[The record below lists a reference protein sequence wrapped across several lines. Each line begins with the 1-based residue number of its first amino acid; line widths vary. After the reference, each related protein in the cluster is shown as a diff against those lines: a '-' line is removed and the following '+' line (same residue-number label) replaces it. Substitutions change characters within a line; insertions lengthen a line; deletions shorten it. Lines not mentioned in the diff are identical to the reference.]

1 MPKYKPNF
9 VKEATQF
16 VPNCDALI
24 QDVSDFVEAF
34 KLERN
39 DAIKI
44 LNMLKEIEKQRK
56 CVSKNTLRNYRAMLN
71 LMRRSYIGANSRV
84 LARKF
89 NDFCNGNAGK
99 IASIEEYNNLMEMLR
114 VLNERADEIDIAT
127 YMNFKD
133 TYNKMIH
140 NQKTR

>member
-24 QDVSDFVEAF
+24 QDTSDFVEAF

-44 LNMLKEIEKQRK
+44 LNMLKDIEKQRK

-71 LMRRSYIGANSRV
+71 VMRRAYVESNSRV

-89 NDFCNGNAGK
+89 NDFYNENKRK
-99 IASIEEYNNLMEMLR
+99 ISIAEYDNMMEMLR
-114 VLNERADEIDIAT
+114 VLNGRADEMDVAT
-127 YMNFKD
+127 YVNFKD
-133 TYNKMIH
+133 TYNKMIM

>member
-24 QDVSDFVEAF
+24 QDISDFVEAF

-44 LNMLKEIEKQRK
+44 LNMLKDIEKQRK

-71 LMRRSYIGANSRV
+71 VMRRAYVESNSRV

-89 NDFCNGNAGK
+89 NDFYNENKRK
-99 IASIEEYNNLMEMLR
+99 ISIAEYDNLMEMLR
-114 VLNERADEIDIAT
+114 VLNGRADEMDVAT
-127 YMNFKD
+127 YVNFKD
-133 TYNKMIH
+133 TYNKMIM

>member
-89 NDFCNGNAGK
+89 NDFCDENECK
-99 IASIEEYNNLMEMLR
+99 MSIAEYDNLTEMLR

-127 YMNFKD
+127 YVNFKD
-133 TYNKMIH
+133 TYNRMMQ

>member
-9 VKEATQF
+9 VKEAAQF

-24 QDVSDFVEAF
+24 QDTSDFVEAF

-44 LNMLKEIEKQRK
+44 LNMLKDIEKQRK

-71 LMRRSYIGANSRV
+71 VMRRAYVESNSRV

-89 NDFCNGNAGK
+89 NDFYNENKRK
-99 IASIEEYNNLMEMLR
+99 ISIAEYDNLMEMLR
-114 VLNERADEIDIAT
+114 VLNGRADEMDVAT
-127 YMNFKD
+127 YVNFKN
-133 TYNKMIH
+133 TYNKMIM

>member
-39 DAIKI
+39 DAVKI

-71 LMRRSYIGANSRV
+71 LMRRSYIGTNARV

-89 NDFCNGNAGK
+89 NDFCDENECK
-99 IASIEEYNNLMEMLR
+99 MSIAEYDNLMEMLR
-114 VLNERADEIDIAT
+114 VLNDRADEIDVAT
-127 YMNFKD
+127 YVNFKD
-133 TYNKMIH
+133 TYNKMIQ

>member
-24 QDVSDFVEAF
+24 QDISDFVEAF
-34 KLERN
+34 KLKSN

-44 LNMLKEIEKQRK
+44 LNMLKDIEKQRK

-71 LMRRSYIGANSRV
+71 VMRRAYVESNSRV

-89 NDFCNGNAGK
+89 NDFYNENKRK
-99 IASIEEYNNLMEMLR
+99 ISIAEYDNLMEMLR
-114 VLNERADEIDIAT
+114 VLNGRADEMDVAT
-127 YMNFKD
+127 YVNFKN
-133 TYNKMIH
+133 TYNKMIM

>member
-9 VKEATQF
+9 VKEAVQF

-24 QDVSDFVEAF
+24 QDISDFVEAF
-34 KLERN
+34 KLKSN

-44 LNMLKEIEKQRK
+44 LNMLKDIEKQRK
-56 CVSKNTLRNYRAMLN
+56 CVSRNTLRNYRAMLN
-71 LMRRSYIGANSRV
+71 VMRRAYVESNSRV

-89 NDFCNGNAGK
+89 NDFYNENKRK
-99 IASIEEYNNLMEMLR
+99 ISIAEYDNLMEMLR
-114 VLNERADEIDIAT
+114 VLNGRADEMDVAT
-127 YMNFKD
+127 YVNFKD
-133 TYNKMIH
+133 TYNKMIM

>member
-9 VKEATQF
+9 VKEAVQF

-24 QDVSDFVEAF
+24 QDISDFVEAF
-34 KLERN
+34 KLKSN

-44 LNMLKEIEKQRK
+44 LNMLKDIEKQRK

-71 LMRRSYIGANSRV
+71 VMRRAYVESNSRV

-89 NDFCNGNAGK
+89 NDFYNENKRK
-99 IASIEEYNNLMEMLR
+99 ISIAEYENLMEMLR
-114 VLNERADEIDIAT
+114 VLNGRADEMDVAT
-127 YMNFKD
+127 YVNFKD
-133 TYNKMIH
+133 TYNKMIM

>member
-9 VKEATQF
+9 VKEAAQF

-24 QDVSDFVEAF
+24 QDISDFVEAF
-34 KLERN
+34 KLKNN

-44 LNMLKEIEKQRK
+44 LNMLKDIEKQRK

-71 LMRRSYIGANSRV
+71 VMRRAYVESNSRV

-89 NDFCNGNAGK
+89 NDFYNENKRK
-99 IASIEEYNNLMEMLR
+99 ISIAEYDNLMEMLR
-114 VLNERADEIDIAT
+114 VLNGRADEMDVAT
-127 YMNFKD
+127 YVNFKD
-133 TYNKMIH
+133 TYNKMIM

>member
-24 QDVSDFVEAF
+24 QDISDFVEAF
-34 KLERN
+34 KLKSN

-44 LNMLKEIEKQRK
+44 LNMLKDIEKQRK

-71 LMRRSYIGANSRV
+71 VMRRAYVESNSRV

-89 NDFCNGNAGK
+89 NDFYNENKRK
-99 IASIEEYNNLMEMLR
+99 ISIAEYDNLMEMLR
-114 VLNERADEIDIAT
+114 VLNGRADEMDVAT
-127 YMNFKD
+127 YVNFKD
-133 TYNKMIH
+133 TYNKMIM

>member
-24 QDVSDFVEAF
+24 QDISDFVEAF
-34 KLERN
+34 KLKSN

-44 LNMLKEIEKQRK
+44 LNMLKDIEKQRK

-71 LMRRSYIGANSRV
+71 LMRRAYVESNSRV

-89 NDFCNGNAGK
+89 NDFYNENKRK
-99 IASIEEYNNLMEMLR
+99 ISIAEYDNLMEMLR
-114 VLNERADEIDIAT
+114 VLNGRADEMDVAT
-127 YMNFKD
+127 YVNFKN
-133 TYNKMIH
+133 TYNRMMQ

>member
-9 VKEATQF
+9 VKEAAQF

-24 QDVSDFVEAF
+24 QDISNFVEAF
-34 KLERN
+34 KLKSN

-44 LNMLKEIEKQRK
+44 LNMLKDIEKQRK

-71 LMRRSYIGANSRV
+71 VMRRAYVESNSRV

-89 NDFCNGNAGK
+89 NDFYNENK
-99 IASIEEYNNLMEMLR
+99 RNISIAEYDNLMEMLR
-114 VLNERADEIDIAT
+114 VLNGRADEMDIAT
-127 YMNFKD
+127 YVNFKD
-133 TYNKMIH
+133 TYNKMIM

>member
-24 QDVSDFVEAF
+24 QDISDFVEAF

-71 LMRRSYIGANSRV
+71 LMRRSYIGTNARV

-89 NDFCNGNAGK
+89 NDFCDENECK
-99 IASIEEYNNLMEMLR
+99 MSIAEYDNLMEMLR
-114 VLNERADEIDIAT
+114 VLNDRADEIDVAT
-127 YMNFKD
+127 YVNFKD

>member
-9 VKEATQF
+9 VKETAQF

-24 QDVSDFVEAF
+24 QDISDFVEAF
-34 KLERN
+34 KLKNN

-44 LNMLKEIEKQRK
+44 LNMLKDIEKQRK

-71 LMRRSYIGANSRV
+71 VMRRAYVESNSRV

-89 NDFCNGNAGK
+89 NDFYNENKRK
-99 IASIEEYNNLMEMLR
+99 ISIAEYDNLMEMLR
-114 VLNERADEIDIAT
+114 VLNGRADEMDVAT
-127 YMNFKD
+127 YVNFKD
-133 TYNKMIH
+133 TYNKMIM

>member
-24 QDVSDFVEAF
+24 QDISDFVEAF

-44 LNMLKEIEKQRK
+44 LNMLKDIEKQRK

-71 LMRRSYIGANSRV
+71 VMRRAYVESNSRV

-89 NDFCNGNAGK
+89 NDFYNENKRK
-99 IASIEEYNNLMEMLR
+99 ISIAEYDNLMEMLR
-114 VLNERADEIDIAT
+114 VLNGRADEMDVAT
-127 YMNFKD
+127 YVNFKD
-133 TYNKMIH
+133 TYNKMMQ

>member
-9 VKEATQF
+9 VKEAVQF

-24 QDVSDFVEAF
+24 QDISDFVEAF
-34 KLERN
+34 KLKSN

-44 LNMLKEIEKQRK
+44 LNMLKDIEKQRK

-71 LMRRSYIGANSRV
+71 VMRRAYVESNSRV

-89 NDFCNGNAGK
+89 NDFYNENKRK
-99 IASIEEYNNLMEMLR
+99 ISIAEYDNLMEMLR
-114 VLNERADEIDIAT
+114 VLNGRADEMDVAT
-127 YMNFKD
+127 YVNFKD
-133 TYNKMIH
+133 TYNKMIM